1 MDYRFGDKSRWRREY
16 QVVGSYEYILDVLP
30 FSAPFLF
37 VDSITSVDE
46 DHIEGKFTFQSDMEC
61 YRGHFTDY
69 AVTPGTLLTECC
81 AQIGLVCFGIYL
93 LREEIEDET
102 QKKPMVALT
111 SADME
116 FYHAVLPGETV
127 RVRSEKVFFRFGKLK
142 CLVRMYNTSGKLICK
157 GTLAGMIKKED
168 E

>member
-1 MDYRFGDKSRWRREY
+1 M
-16 QVVGSYEYILDVLP
+16 GSYDYILDDLP
-30 FSAPFLF
+30 FSEPFLF

-46 DHIEGKFTFQSDMEC
+46 DRIEGKFTFQSDMAY

-93 LREEIEDET
+93 LRNESAVEKQE
-102 QKKPMVALT
+102 KPVVALSST
-111 SADME
+111 EME
-116 FYHAVLPGETV
+116 FYQMVLPGETV
-127 RVRSEKVFFRFGKLK
+127 RVLSEKIFFRFGKLK
-142 CLVRMYNTSGKLICK
+142 CLVRMYNASGKLVCK
-157 GTLAGMIKKED
+157 GTLAGMLKKEH